1 MYKKYFYIHRLFRR
15 KKMLHFIICDD
26 DALQL
31 QSMNNMT
38 RKWAEESKI
47 AIEVSQFSSSQA
59 LLAEYKPERNDILI
73 LDIMMPELDGLS
85 LAKSL
90 RKKRSDFHIIFISSS
105 QDFALDAYEAHP
117 YSYLVKPVA
126 YQAYSDVLDK
136 LIQKVHQQMLPVQSG
151 HEIYNLPI
159 MDIIFVEATNRQIVF
174 NMKDGRSIATRDT
187 LLNMQEILLKYP
199 AFFKPHRSY
208 IINMQYIEHF
218 NTKEISMKNSEALI
232 PIARGLDKEFK
243 DKYFQFMLM
252 D

>member
-1 MYKKYFYIHRLFRR
+1 
-15 KKMLHFIICDD
+15 MLHFIICDD

-126 YQAYSDVLDK
+126 YQAYSEVLDK

>member
-1 MYKKYFYIHRLFRR
+1 
-15 KKMLHFIICDD
+15 MLHFIICDD